1 MGNALEGR
9 IALVT
14 GGGSGIGRAIATTLA
29 RQGASVTVNDLR
41 EDAAAAVAEEIVA
54 AGGAATAFGGEVT
67 DPASVEASVDAA
79 VTAFGGL
86 HLAVNNVGGA
96 AVRGLAA
103 DIDIDGYRRLIDLNL
118 NSVFYGLHYQIP
130 KIIAS
135 GGGAIVNV
143 SSILGLVGDAEVV
156 PHVTAKHGVTG
167 LTKAAA
173 LGYADKGVRINSV
186 HPGYIDTPLIAGR
199 EPAFYDAII
208 AKHPIGRLGA
218 PAEVAEL
225 VAFLLSE
232 SASFITGAQY
242 VVDGGYTTR

>member
-1 MGNALEGR
+1 MGNGLEGR

-14 GGGSGIGRAIATTLA
+14 GGGSGIGKAIATTLA
-29 RQGASVTVNDLR
+29 RQGASVVVNDLH
-41 EDAAAAVAEEIVA
+41 EHAAALVADEIVA
-54 AGGAATAFGGEVT
+54 AGGAATAFGGDVT
-67 DPASVEASVDAA
+67 DPSSVEASVDAA
-79 VTAFGGL
+79 VTTFGGL

-96 AVRGLAA
+96 AVRGLVA

-156 PHVTAKHGVTG
+156 PYVTAKHGVTG

-186 HPGYIDTPLIAGR
+186 HPGYIDTRLIAGR
-199 EPAFYDAII
+199 EPTFYDAII
-208 AKHPIGRLGA
+208 AKHPIGRLGT